1 MKKKKTHPFY
11 PNSTIIE
18 VIIEIYLATPLK
30 IEDLAFWVKNLIKS
44 YEYKKDN
51 VQIFYSC
58 DS

>member
-18 VIIEIYLATPLK
+18 AIIEIYLASPLK
-30 IEDLAFWVKNLIKS
+30 IEDLAFWAQKFDKS

-51 VQIFYSC
+51 IHTLYSC
-58 DS
+58 DE